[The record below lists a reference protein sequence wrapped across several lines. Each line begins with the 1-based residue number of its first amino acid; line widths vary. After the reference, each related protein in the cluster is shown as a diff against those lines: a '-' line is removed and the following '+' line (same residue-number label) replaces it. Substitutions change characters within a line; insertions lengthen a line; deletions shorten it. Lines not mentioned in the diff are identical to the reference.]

1 MELIDERIIELSEL
15 AKNKKEIVADWLRF
29 VEENKMSI
37 CQFDS
42 GDWLPTDSISV
53 LIHSSC
59 FLWAKSIFY
68 ERGVVEITFGSDLTG
83 QNIVCFRAA

>member
-37 CQFDS
+37 CQFDKEEFQLVLQSS
-42 GDWLPTDSISV
+42 GSFLCVPFFRLQIGNQNSQLQFLP
-53 LIHSSC
+53 LPLKC
-59 FLWAKSIFY
+59 L
-68 ERGVVEITFGSDLTG
+68 G
-83 QNIVCFRAA
+83 QFQ